1 MDANEIVDVVE
12 KNRKLHGLFKL
23 ITDEVI
29 DELKLFS
36 NYNDNAFR
44 KDARE
49 EAFILGM
56 QNVVEYIIKM
66 KTGEVLSTLEVLE
79 EKDNV
84 KY

>member
-12 KNRKLHGLFKL
+12 NSRKLHGLFKL

-29 DELKLFS
+29 EDIKLFA

-66 KTGEVLSTLEVLE
+66 KSGETLSTLEVLE
-79 EKDNV
+79 KKENAE
-84 KY
+84 Y

>member
-1 MDANEIVDVVE
+1 MEANEIVDVVE
-12 KNRKLHGLFKL
+12 NSRKLHGLFKL

-29 DELKLFS
+29 EDIKLFA

-66 KTGEVLSTLEVLE
+66 KSGETLSTLEVLE
-79 EKDNV
+79 KKENAE
-84 KY
+84 Y